1 MRRQDKKK
9 NMEKVNKLFQE
20 RFNADKTPTKPV
32 DTYKPPVDIYPNLSK
47 VIK

>member
-20 RFNADKTPTKPV
+20 RVNAENNPTKPV
-32 DTYKPPVDIYPNLSK
+32 DTYKPPVDIYPGLSK